1 MKKLFYI
8 LFIVLV
14 SVSLASCKD
23 KEPVDVTVE
32 VVSET
37 VVSNQ
42 IQIHV
47 VVPIELASMDELYE
61 IAMNV
66 ASQSYE
72 KHFDTIGTDDYEMH
86 LMFYKTSA
94 DYTSKTMTYGQ
105 LDFDI
110 NATLENPGLT
120 ISQNSLVFE

>member
-14 SVSLASCKD
+14 SISLASCKD
-23 KEPVDVTVE
+23 KEAVDITVE
-32 VVSET
+32 VVSEV

-42 IQIHV
+42 ISLHV
-47 VVPIELASMDELYE
+47 VVPIQLDSMEDLYE

-66 ASQSYE
+66 ASQTYE
-72 KHFDTIGTDDYEMH
+72 KHFEMIGTDDYEMH
-86 LMFYKTSA
+86 LMFYKTSE
-94 DYTSKTMTYGQ
+94 DYSSQTVSYGQ

-110 NATLENPGLT
+110 NQSISNPGL
-120 ISQNSLVFE
+120 SLNQDALIFE